1 LKPTRRTTIRRSAK
15 RGIYDPAVVDAILD
29 AGIVAHVGFVHDG
42 QPFVIPMSYARDGD
56 RLLLHGAG
64 GSRLMRTLA
73 SGVPACVTVTL
84 LDGIVLAR
92 SVFHHS
98 MNYRSVVALGSAT
111 KLEGAAK
118 SAALEALVEGL
129 VPGRSREARAPSRA
143 ELAATTI
150 LAFPLDEVSAKARS
164 GPPADDPA
172 DVDLPVWAGTIP
184 LALEAR
190 SPEAA
195 PDVRDGEALPRSVVE
210 WVRRGPADR
219 QTGARGATAIDDPE
233 AVPPRA

>member
-1 LKPTRRTTIRRSAK
+1 MPSRRTTVRRNAK
-15 RGIYDPAVVDAILD
+15 RGAYDRAVVDAILD

-73 SGVPACVTVTL
+73 AGAPACVTVTL

-98 MNYRSVVALGSAT
+98 MNYRSVVALGSAR
-111 KLEGAAK
+111 KLEGAEKA
-118 SAALEALVEGL
+118 AALEALVEGL
-129 VPGRSREARAPSRA
+129 VPGRSREARAPDRA
-143 ELAATTI
+143 ELAATMI
-150 LAFPLDEVSAKARS
+150 LAFPLDEVSAKSRS

-172 DVDLPVWAGTIP
+172 DLELPIWAGTIP
-184 LALEAR
+184 LALRPGPAE
-190 SPEAA
+190 PA
-195 PDVRDGEALPRSVVE
+195 PDARGVALPPSVE
-210 WVRRGPADR
+210 RYLDEERMR
-219 QTGARGATAIDDPE
+219 
-233 AVPPRA
+233 PPS

>member
-1 LKPTRRTTIRRSAK
+1 MPTRRSTVRRNAK
-15 RGIYDPAVVDAILD
+15 RGVYDREVVNAILD
-29 AGIVAHVGFVHDG
+29 AGLIAHVGFVHDG
-42 QPFVIPMSYARDGD
+42 QPYVIPMSYARDGD

-73 SGVPACVTVTL
+73 GGAPACVTVTL

-111 KLEGAAK
+111 KLEGKEKA
-118 SAALEALVEGL
+118 AALDALVEGL
-129 VPGRSREARAPSRA
+129 VPGRSREARAPDRA
-143 ELAATTI
+143 ELAATMI
-150 LAFPLDEVSAKARS
+150 LAFPLDEVSAKART

-184 LALEAR
+184 LALRAGRAE
-190 SPEAA
+190 PA
-195 PDVRDGEALPRSVVE
+195 PDARDAELPPSVG
-210 WVRRGPADR
+210 RFLDR
-219 QTGARGATAIDDPE
+219 QG
-233 AVPPRA
+233 